1 MAPSPQR
8 QVPQRRV
15 VNDVGGGALKIVSLH
30 EDSNGGAERGGAWGD
45 ARDVGTP
52 STRRCDRHTY
62 LEGSIVDHRNGSF
75 IASVLVCGVP
85 PTGTSNV
92 VRRNE
97 LARFTAVG
105 ASSGLQVSYYK
116 APAVYEP
123 LSEHTLSQAR
133 CQALLIDTATK
144 MPAGCFWL
152 WELPPVSGEWLLPT
166 RGDARVNPGA
176 EHIKLR
182 FSALRRG

>member
-1 MAPSPQR
+1 M
-8 QVPQRRV
+8 
-15 VNDVGGGALKIVSLH
+15 NDVGGGALEIVSPR
-30 EDSNGGAERGGAWGD
+30 EDDNGGAERRGAWGD
-45 ARDVGTP
+45 ARDVDTP
-52 STRRCDRHTY
+52 SARRRDRHTY
-62 LEGSIVDHRNGSF
+62 LEGAIVDHRNGNF

-92 VRRNE
+92 VRSNE

-105 ASSGLQVSYYK
+105 VSSGLQVSYYK
-116 APAVYEP
+116 APADYEP

-144 MPAGCFWL
+144 MPAGCFWF
-152 WELPPVSGEWLLPT
+152 WELPPVSGEWLLLT

-182 FSALRRG
+182 FSPLRRG